1 MSSFSTGIAELGVIV
16 FEALDW
22 GVPQGMSRQLSGE
35 LEALIDMMV
44 SADDQDQEGGDG
56 APPEPG
62 VVGQVLRQTQELL
75 IRSEHRRSCHLCV
88 LRHGG
93 APDVPELGE
102 ADGVAAVLVPGR
114 HLRLPLSLVPAVCCY
129 LTTLSVDV
137 GDK

>member
-1 MSSFSTGIAELGVIV
+1 MYVDVSDIYSLSLGGGSKDEEDV
-16 FEALDW
+16 
-22 GVPQGMSRQLSGE
+22 
-35 LEALIDMMV
+35 
-44 SADDQDQEGGDG
+44 ADDQDHEGDDG

-88 LRHGG
+88 LPHGG

-129 LTTLSVDV
+129 FTTLTV
-137 GDK
+137 GVGCW